1 MPSYSLLALHALTFS
16 CTEATERLRLILP
29 DRGVCWALEQGYCQ
43 MSSKSEIIENL
54 RKAVLDLDVDRVA
67 SVAQE
72 AVRLGIDPI
81 EAIDDGLAKGVRTIG
96 DKFAAGEAFLTELVM
111 AGEAMKTGVE
121 VLRPVILQRKLQRK
135 STGIVV
141 IGTVRGD
148 IHDIGKNIVAVM
160 LEAAGFEVND
170 LGVDVSPEAFLN
182 RTKESKAQIVAM
194 SALLTVTTPEQKST
208 VEAIEKA
215 GIRKNVKVAVGG
227 AAVTPEWAREIGAEG
242 YSDNAVDAVELFKRL
257 VAS

>member
-1 MPSYSLLALHALTFS
+1 
-16 CTEATERLRLILP
+16 
-29 DRGVCWALEQGYCQ
+29 
-43 MSSKSEIIENL
+43 MSSKSDVIENL
-54 RKAVLDLDVDRVA
+54 RKSVLDLDVDRVRA
-67 SVAQE
+67 AAEE

-81 EAIDDGLAKGVRTIG
+81 EAIDEGLAKGVRTIG
-96 DKFAAGEAFLTELVM
+96 DKFAVGEAFLTELVM
-111 AGEAMKTGVE
+111 AGEAMKAGVE

-160 LEAAGFEVND
+160 LESAGFEVND
-170 LGVDVSPEAFLN
+170 LGVDVPPDKFVDRS
-182 RTKESKAQIVAM
+182 KESKAQIVAM
-194 SALLTVTTPEQKST
+194 SALLTVTTPEQKNT
-208 VEAIEKA
+208 VQAIEKA

-242 YSDNAVDAVELFKRL
+242 YSDNAVDAVELFKKL
-257 VAS
+257 VA

>member
-1 MPSYSLLALHALTFS
+1 
-16 CTEATERLRLILP
+16 
-29 DRGVCWALEQGYCQ
+29 

-54 RKAVLDLDVDRVA
+54 RRAVLDLDADRVRA
-67 SVAQE
+67 VAQE

-111 AGEAMKTGVE
+111 AGEAMKVGVE

-135 STGIVV
+135 ITGIVV

-170 LGVDVSPEAFLN
+170 LGVDVPPEKFLN
-182 RTKESKAQIVAM
+182 KTLESKAQIVAM
-194 SALLTVTTPEQKST
+194 SALLTVTTPEQKNT
-208 VEAIEKA
+208 VLAIEKA

-242 YSDNAVDAVELFKRL
+242 YSDNAVDAVELFKKL

>member
-1 MPSYSLLALHALTFS
+1 
-16 CTEATERLRLILP
+16 
-29 DRGVCWALEQGYCQ
+29 
-43 MSSKSEIIENL
+43 MSSKSEVIENL
-54 RKAVLDLDVDRVA
+54 RKAVLDLDVDRVRA
-67 SVAQE
+67 AAEE
-72 AVRLGIDPI
+72 AVRLEIDPI

-96 DKFAAGEAFLTELVM
+96 DKFAIGEAFLTELVM
-111 AGEAMKTGVE
+111 AGEAMKAGVE
-121 VLRPVILQRKLQRK
+121 VLRPVILRRKLQRK

-160 LEAAGFEVND
+160 LESAGFEVND
-170 LGVDVSPEAFLN
+170 LGVDVPPDKFLDK
-182 RTKESKAQIVAM
+182 TMQSKAQIVAM
-194 SALLTVTTPEQKST
+194 SALLTVTTPEQKNT
-208 VEAIEKA
+208 VLAIEKA

-242 YSDNAVDAVELFKRL
+242 YSDNAVDAVELFKKL

>member
-1 MPSYSLLALHALTFS
+1 
-16 CTEATERLRLILP
+16 
-29 DRGVCWALEQGYCQ
+29 
-43 MSSKSEIIENL
+43 MSSKSEVIENL
-54 RKAVLDLDVDRVA
+54 RKAVLELDADRVKA
-67 SVAQE
+67 AAEE
-72 AVRLGIDPI
+72 AVRLEIDPI

-96 DKFAAGEAFLTELVM
+96 DKFAMGEAFLTELVM
-111 AGEAMKTGVE
+111 AGEAMKAGVE
-121 VLRPVILQRKLQRK
+121 VLRPVILRRKLQRK

-160 LEAAGFEVND
+160 LESAGFEVND
-170 LGVDVSPEAFLN
+170 LGVDVAPDRFLN
-182 RTKESKAQIVAM
+182 KTKESKAQIVAM
-194 SALLTVTTPEQKST
+194 SALLTVTTPEQKNT
-208 VEAIEKA
+208 VLAIEKA

-242 YSDNAVDAVELFKRL
+242 YSDNAVDAVELFKKL

>member
-1 MPSYSLLALHALTFS
+1 
-16 CTEATERLRLILP
+16 
-29 DRGVCWALEQGYCQ
+29 

-54 RKAVLDLDVDRVA
+54 RKAVLDLDVDRVRA
-67 SVAQE
+67 VAQE

-81 EAIDDGLAKGVRTIG
+81 EAIDEGLAKGVRTIG

-111 AGEAMKTGVE
+111 AGEAMKAGVE

-170 LGVDVSPEAFLN
+170 LGVDVAPDKFLGK
-182 RTKESKAQIVAM
+182 TKESKAQIVAM
-194 SALLTVTTPEQKST
+194 SALLTVTTPEQKNT
-208 VEAIEKA
+208 VLAIEKA
-215 GIRKNVKVAVGG
+215 GIRKDVKVAVGG

-242 YSDNAVDAVELFKRL
+242 YSDNAVDAVELFKKL

>member
-1 MPSYSLLALHALTFS
+1 LNKGT
-16 CTEATERLRLILP
+16 TK
-29 DRGVCWALEQGYCQ
+29 
-43 MSSKSEIIENL
+43 MSSKSDVIENL
-54 RKAVLDLDVDRVA
+54 RKAVLDLDADRA
-67 SVAQE
+67 RANAQE
-72 AVRLGIDPI
+72 AIRLGIDPI

-111 AGEAMKTGVE
+111 AGEAMKAGVE
-121 VLRPVILQRKLQRK
+121 ILRPIILKHKLQRK

-160 LEAAGFEVND
+160 LEAASFEVND
-170 LGVDVSPEAFLN
+170 LGVDVPPEKFVDK
-182 RTKESKAQIVAM
+182 TESNGQIVAM
-194 SALLTVTTPEQKST
+194 SALLTVTIPEQKNT
-208 VEAIEKA
+208 VQAIEKA

-227 AAVTPEWAREIGAEG
+227 AAVTPEWAREIGADG
-242 YSDNAVDAVELFKRL
+242 YSDNAVELFKKL

>member
-1 MPSYSLLALHALTFS
+1 
-16 CTEATERLRLILP
+16 
-29 DRGVCWALEQGYCQ
+29 
-43 MSSKSEIIENL
+43 MSSKAEVVENL
-54 RKAVLDLDVDRVA
+54 RKAVLDLDADRVRA
-67 SVAQE
+67 VAQE

-81 EAIDDGLAKGVRTIG
+81 EAIDDGLAKGVRAIG

-111 AGEAMKTGVE
+111 AGEAMKAGVE

-160 LEAAGFEVND
+160 LESAGFEVND
-170 LGVDVSPEAFLN
+170 LGVDVSPEKFLDK
-182 RTKESKAQIVAM
+182 TKESKAQIVAM
-194 SALLTVTTPEQKST
+194 SALLTVSTPEQKNT
-208 VEAIEKA
+208 VQVIERA
-215 GIRKNVKVAVGG
+215 GVRKSVKVAVGG
-227 AAVTPEWAREIGAEG
+227 AAVTPEWAHEIGAEG
-242 YSDNAVDAVELFKRL
+242 YSDNAVDAVELFKKL

>member
-1 MPSYSLLALHALTFS
+1 
-16 CTEATERLRLILP
+16 
-29 DRGVCWALEQGYCQ
+29 
-43 MSSKSEIIENL
+43 MSSKSEIIEKL
-54 RKAVLDLDVDRVA
+54 RTAVLELDVDRVRA
-67 SVAQE
+67 AAEE
-72 AVRLGIDPI
+72 AVRLDIDPV
-81 EAIDDGLAKGVRTIG
+81 EAIDDGLSKGVRTIG

-111 AGEAMKTGVE
+111 AGEAMKAGVE
-121 VLRPVILQRKLQRK
+121 VLRPVILQKKLERK

-170 LGVDVSPEAFLN
+170 LGVDSPPEKFVEKA
-182 RTKESKAQIVAM
+182 KESKAQIVAM
-194 SALLTVTTPEQKST
+194 SALLTVTTPEQKNT
-208 VEAIEKA
+208 IEAISKA
-215 GIRKNVKVAVGG
+215 GIRKSVKIAVGG

-242 YSDNAVDAVELFKRL
+242 YSDNAVDAVELFKKL

>member
-1 MPSYSLLALHALTFS
+1 
-16 CTEATERLRLILP
+16 
-29 DRGVCWALEQGYCQ
+29 
-43 MSSKSEIIENL
+43 MSSKSEVIENL
-54 RKAVLDLDVDRVA
+54 RKAVLDLDVDRVRA
-67 SVAQE
+67 VAQE

-81 EAIDDGLAKGVRTIG
+81 EAIDEGLAKGVRTIG

-111 AGEAMKTGVE
+111 AGEAMKAGVE

-170 LGVDVSPEAFLN
+170 LGVDVPPDRFLN
-182 RTKESKAQIVAM
+182 KTKESKAQIVAM
-194 SALLTVTTPEQKST
+194 SALLTVTTPEQKNT
-208 VEAIEKA
+208 VLAIEKA
-215 GIRKNVKVAVGG
+215 GIRKDVKVAVGG

-242 YSDNAVDAVELFKRL
+242 YSDNAVDAVELFKKL

>member
-1 MPSYSLLALHALTFS
+1 
-16 CTEATERLRLILP
+16 
-29 DRGVCWALEQGYCQ
+29 
-43 MSSKSEIIENL
+43 MSSKSEVIENL
-54 RKAVLDLDVDRVA
+54 RKAVLDLDVDRVKAA
-67 SVAQE
+67 SQE

-81 EAIDDGLAKGVRTIG
+81 EAIDDGLGKGVRTIG

-111 AGEAMKTGVE
+111 AGEAMKAGVE

-170 LGVDVSPEAFLN
+170 LGVDVAPDDFLN
-182 RTKESKAQIVAM
+182 RTKESKAHIVAM
-194 SALLTVTTPEQKST
+194 SALLTVTTPEQKNT
-208 VEAIEKA
+208 VQAIEKA
-215 GIRKNVKVAVGG
+215 GIRKNVKIAVGG

-242 YSDNAVDAVELFKRL
+242 YSDNAVDAVELFKKL

>member
-1 MPSYSLLALHALTFS
+1 
-16 CTEATERLRLILP
+16 
-29 DRGVCWALEQGYCQ
+29 

-54 RKAVLDLDVDRVA
+54 RKAVLDLDVDSVRVA
-67 SVAQE
+67 AEQ

-96 DKFAAGEAFLTELVM
+96 DKFAVGEAFLTELVM
-111 AGEAMKTGVE
+111 AGEAMKAGVE
-121 VLRPVILQRKLQRK
+121 VLRPVILERKLQRK

-141 IGTVRGD
+141 IGTVHGD

-170 LGVDVSPEAFLN
+170 LGVDVPSDSFVDK
-182 RTKESKAQIVAM
+182 TKESKAHIVAM
-194 SALLTVTTPEQKST
+194 SALLTVTTPEQKNT
-208 VEAIEKA
+208 VQALEKA

-242 YSDNAVDAVELFKRL
+242 YSDNAVDAVELFKKM

>member
-1 MPSYSLLALHALTFS
+1 
-16 CTEATERLRLILP
+16 
-29 DRGVCWALEQGYCQ
+29 
-43 MSSKSEIIENL
+43 MSSKSDIIENL
-54 RKAVLDLDVDRVA
+54 RKAVLDLDVDRVRA
-67 SVAQE
+67 AAEE

-111 AGEAMKTGVE
+111 AGEAMKAGVE

-141 IGTVRGD
+141 IGTVHGD
-148 IHDIGKNIVAVM
+148 IHDIGKNIVTVM

-170 LGVDVSPEAFLN
+170 LGVDVRPDSFVDK
-182 RTKESKAQIVAM
+182 TKESKAHIVAM
-194 SALLTVTTPEQKST
+194 SALLTVTTPEQKNT
-208 VEAIEKA
+208 VQALEKA

-242 YSDNAVDAVELFKRL
+242 YSDNAVDAVELFKKM